1 LSSLKELNFLLKEL
15 RPDIL
20 TKGSN
25 YRKEQIIESEI
36 IESFGGKVV
45 LIPITKGVSSSK
57 IIHHI
62 INDYSAYPDAGLHC

>member
-25 YRKEQIIESEI
+25 YRKEQIIESER
-36 IESFGGKVV
+36 GKVV

-62 INDYSAYPDAGLHC
+62 INNYSAYPDAGLHC